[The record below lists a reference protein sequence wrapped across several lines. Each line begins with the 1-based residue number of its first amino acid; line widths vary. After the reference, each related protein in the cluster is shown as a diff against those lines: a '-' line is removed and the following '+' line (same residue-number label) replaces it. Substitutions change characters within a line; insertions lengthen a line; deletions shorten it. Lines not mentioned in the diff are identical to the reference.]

1 MNLLTLIKISWRNI
15 WRNKL
20 RSLVVIIS
28 IVFGL
33 LGGIIIIAMSYGL
46 NEERMNNAVD
56 TYLSHI
62 QIHNN
67 LFSEDYN
74 IKHTINNL
82 DIIEKAINE
91 DERVVSYSKR
101 IVLNGMLSNSNG
113 SYGIQVKGID
123 PDEEIKVTNT
133 HEKIIEGEYFRS
145 KRDNTILVGKKL
157 ADKLNLKLKSKVV
170 ITFQDEN
177 YELTSLLFRVEGI
190 FRSGNSRYD
199 EMNVFV
205 QNKSIIKNLPGFN
218 GYHEMPILLSD
229 IDLRGEV
236 KKDLIPLSS
245 DNIVEGWDDISK
257 ELAYANEMLSA
268 VLYIFMMIILS
279 GLSFGVINTMLM
291 AILERRKEIGMLM
304 SIGMN
309 RYKIFMMIS
318 FETIFLSL
326 IALPFGLITSFLIVE
341 YYSVVGIDL
350 SIVEAGLE
358 NFGVGTRLY
367 FKVPDEEYFY
377 VSLMVFVISIFSSVF
392 PSIRALKINPVE
404 AMKPD
409 PR

>member
-1 MNLLTLIKISWRNI
+1 MNLLTLVKISWRNI

-20 RSLVVIIS
+20 RSLVVILS

-82 DIIEKAINE
+82 DIIEKAIND

-123 PDEEIKVTNT
+123 PEEEVKVTNT
-133 HEKIIEGEYFRS
+133 YEKIIDGEYFKL

-157 ADKLNLKLKSKVV
+157 ADKLNLNLKSKVV

-177 YELTSLLFRVEGI
+177 YELTSLLYRVEGI

-205 QNKSIIKNLPGFN
+205 KNKSITKNLPGFN

-229 IDLRGEV
+229 IELRGEV

-326 IALPFGLITSFLIVE
+326 IALPFGLLTSYLIVE

-350 SIVEAGLE
+350 SVVEAGLE

-367 FKVPDEEYFY
+367 FKVPNEEYFY
-377 VSLMVFVISIFSSVF
+377 VSLMVFVISIFSSIF
-392 PSIRALKINPVE
+392 PSVRALKINPVE
-404 AMKPD
+404 ATKTL
-409 PR
+409 

>member
-20 RSLVVIIS
+20 RSLVVIFS

-82 DIIEKAINE
+82 DAIEKAINK

-133 HEKIIEGEYFRS
+133 YEKIIDGEYFRS

-177 YELTSLLFRVEGI
+177 YELTSLLYRVEGI

-205 QNKSIIKNLPGFN
+205 KNKSITKNLPGFN

-229 IDLRGEV
+229 IELRGEV
-236 KKDLIPLSS
+236 KKDIIPISS

-326 IALPFGLITSFLIVE
+326 IALPFGLITSYLIVE

-350 SIVEAGLE
+350 SVVEAGLE

-367 FKVPDEEYFY
+367 FKVPNEEYFY
-377 VSLMVFVISIFSSVF
+377 VSLMVFVISIFSSIF

-404 AMKPD
+404 ATKTI
-409 PR
+409 

>member
-20 RSLVVIIS
+20 RSLVVIFS

-62 QIHNN
+62 QIHNI

-74 IKHTINNL
+74 IKHTINNI

-113 SYGIQVKGID
+113 SYGIQVKGVD
-123 PDEEIKVTNT
+123 PEEEVKVTNT
-133 HEKIIEGEYFRS
+133 YEKIIDGEYFKS
-145 KRDNTILVGKKL
+145 KRDNTIIVGKKL
-157 ADKLNLKLKSKVV
+157 ADKLNLNLKSKVV

-177 YELTSLLFRVEGI
+177 YELTSLLYRVEGI

-205 QNKSIIKNLPGFN
+205 KNKSIIKNLPGFK
-218 GYHEMPILLSD
+218 GYHEMPILLND

-245 DNIVEGWDDISK
+245 NNIVEGWDDISK

-279 GLSFGVINTMLM
+279 GLSFGVVNTMLM

-326 IALPFGLITSFLIVE
+326 IALPFGLLTSYMIVD

-350 SIVEAGLE
+350 SVVEAGLE

-367 FKVPDEEYFY
+367 FKVPNEEYFN
-377 VSLMVFVISIFSSVF
+377 VSLMVFVISIFSSIF

-404 AMKPD
+404 ATKTI
-409 PR
+409 

>member
-28 IVFGL
+28 VVFGL

-133 HEKIIEGEYFRS
+133 YEKIIDGEYFKS

-177 YELTSLLFRVEGI
+177 NELTSLLYRVEGI

-205 QNKSIIKNLPGFN
+205 KNKSITKNLPGFN

-229 IDLRGEV
+229 IELRGKV
-236 KKDLIPLSS
+236 KKDLIPISS

-326 IALPFGLITSFLIVE
+326 IALPFGLITSYLIVE

-350 SIVEAGLE
+350 SVVEAGLE

-367 FKVPDEEYFY
+367 FKVPNEEYFY
-377 VSLMVFVISIFSSVF
+377 VSLMVFFISIFSSIF

-404 AMKPD
+404 ATKTI
-409 PR
+409 

>member
-82 DIIEKAINE
+82 DVIEKAINE

-133 HEKIIEGEYFRS
+133 YEKIIDGEYFRS

-177 YELTSLLFRVEGI
+177 YELTSLLYRVEGI

-205 QNKSIIKNLPGFN
+205 KNKSITKNLPGFN

-229 IDLRGEV
+229 IELRGEV

-326 IALPFGLITSFLIVE
+326 IALPFGLITSYLIVE

-350 SIVEAGLE
+350 SVVEAGLE

-404 AMKPD
+404 ATKTI
-409 PR
+409 

>member
-20 RSLVVIIS
+20 RSLVVIFS

-91 DERVVSYSKR
+91 DKRVVSYSKR

-229 IDLRGEV
+229 IELRGEV

-326 IALPFGLITSFLIVE
+326 VALPFGLITSFLIVE

-367 FKVPDEEYFY
+367 FKVPNEEYFY

-404 AMKPD
+404 ATKTI
-409 PR
+409 

>member
-20 RSLVVIIS
+20 RSLVVIFS

-82 DIIEKAINE
+82 DIIEKAISE
-91 DERVVSYSKR
+91 DKRVVSYSKR

-218 GYHEMPILLSD
+218 GYHEMPILLTD

-367 FKVPDEEYFY
+367 FKVPNEEYFY

-404 AMKPD
+404 ATKTI
-409 PR
+409 

>member
-82 DIIEKAINE
+82 DVIEKAINE

-133 HEKIIEGEYFRS
+133 YEKVIDGEYFKS

-177 YELTSLLFRVEGI
+177 YELTSLLYRVEGI

-205 QNKSIIKNLPGFN
+205 KNKSITKNLPGFN

-229 IDLRGEV
+229 IELRGEV
-236 KKDLIPLSS
+236 KKDLIPISS

-326 IALPFGLITSFLIVE
+326 IALPFGLITSYLIVE

-350 SIVEAGLE
+350 SVVEAGLE

-367 FKVPDEEYFY
+367 FKVPNEEYFY
-377 VSLMVFVISIFSSVF
+377 VSLMVFVISIFSSIF

-404 AMKPD
+404 ATKTI
-409 PR
+409 

>member
-1 MNLLTLIKISWRNI
+1 MNLFSLIKIAWRNI

-28 IVFGL
+28 IIFGL
-33 LGGIIIIAMSYGL
+33 LGGIIMIAMSYGL

-67 LFSEDYN
+67 SFSEDYN
-74 IKHTINNL
+74 IKHTIDNLNLIEEVLNN
-82 DIIEKAINE
+82 
-91 DERVVSYSKR
+91 DERVISYSKR

-113 SYGIQVKGID
+113 SYGIQVKGVD
-123 PDEEIKVTNT
+123 PDTEIKVTNT
-133 HEKIIEGEYFRS
+133 YDKIIDGEYFKS

-157 ADKLNLKLKSKVV
+157 ADRLNLKLKSKVV

-199 EMNVFV
+199 ETNVFV
-205 QNKSIIKNLPGFN
+205 KNLSIIKNLQGFS
-218 GYHEMPILLSD
+218 GYHEIPILLKD
-229 IDLRGEV
+229 INLRGEV
-236 KKDLIPLSS
+236 KKDLIPISTN
-245 DNIVEGWDDISK
+245 NIVEGWDDISK
-257 ELAYANEMLSA
+257 ELAYANEMLAA

-291 AILERRKEIGMLM
+291 AILERKKEIGMLM
-304 SIGMN
+304 SIGMD
-309 RYKIFMMIS
+309 RYKIFLMIS
-318 FETIFLSL
+318 METIFLSM
-326 IALPFGLITSFLIVE
+326 IALPFGLILSYVIVE

-367 FKVPDEEYFY
+367 FKVPNEEYFI
-377 VSLMVFVISIFSSVF
+377 VSFMVLIISIVSSIF

-404 AMKPD
+404 ATKTI
-409 PR
+409 

>member
-82 DIIEKAINE
+82 EVIEKAINE

-133 HEKIIEGEYFRS
+133 YEKIIDGEYFRS

-177 YELTSLLFRVEGI
+177 YELTSLLYRVEGI

-205 QNKSIIKNLPGFN
+205 KNKSITKNLPGFN

-229 IDLRGEV
+229 IELRGEV
-236 KKDLIPLSS
+236 KKDLIPISS

-326 IALPFGLITSFLIVE
+326 IALPFGLITSYLIVE

-350 SIVEAGLE
+350 SVVEAGLE

-367 FKVPDEEYFY
+367 FKVPNEEYFY
-377 VSLMVFVISIFSSVF
+377 VSLMVFVISIFSSIF

-404 AMKPD
+404 ATKTI
-409 PR
+409 

>member
-74 IKHTINNL
+74 IKHTIKNL

-91 DERVVSYSKR
+91 DKRVVSYSKR

-133 HEKIIEGEYFRS
+133 YEKIIDGEYFRS

-404 AMKPD
+404 ATKTI
-409 PR
+409 

>member
-20 RSLVVIIS
+20 RSLVVIFS

-82 DIIEKAINE
+82 DIIEKAISE
-91 DERVVSYSKR
+91 DKRVVSYSKR

-133 HEKIIEGEYFRS
+133 YEKIIDGEYFRS

-177 YELTSLLFRVEGI
+177 YELTSLLYRVEGI

-205 QNKSIIKNLPGFN
+205 KNKSITKNLPGFN

-229 IDLRGEV
+229 IELRGEV

-326 IALPFGLITSFLIVE
+326 IALPFGLITSYLIVE

-350 SIVEAGLE
+350 SVVEAGLE

-367 FKVPDEEYFY
+367 FKVPNEEYFY
-377 VSLMVFVISIFSSVF
+377 VSLMVFVISIFSSIF

-404 AMKPD
+404 ATKTI
-409 PR
+409 

>member
-20 RSLVVIIS
+20 RSLVVIFS

-82 DIIEKAINE
+82 DIIEKTVSE
-91 DERVVSYSKR
+91 DKRVVSYSKR

-133 HEKIIEGEYFRS
+133 HEKIIDGEYFRS
-145 KRDNTILVGKKL
+145 KRDNTILVGQKL
-157 ADKLNLKLKSKVV
+157 ADKLNLNLKSKVV

-177 YELTSLLFRVEGI
+177 YELTSLLYRVEGI

-205 QNKSIIKNLPGFN
+205 KNKSITKNLPEFN

-229 IDLRGEV
+229 IELRGEV

-326 IALPFGLITSFLIVE
+326 IALPFGLITSYLIVE

-350 SIVEAGLE
+350 SVVEAGLE

-367 FKVPDEEYFY
+367 FKVPNEEYFY
-377 VSLMVFVISIFSSVF
+377 VSLMVFFISIFSSIF

-404 AMKPD
+404 ATKTI
-409 PR
+409 

>member
-67 LFSEDYN
+67 LFSEDFN

-82 DIIEKAINE
+82 DIIEKVINE
-91 DERVVSYSKR
+91 DKRVVSYSKR

-113 SYGIQVKGID
+113 SYGIQVKGIYA
-123 PDEEIKVTNT
+123 DEEIKVTNT
-133 HEKIIEGEYFRS
+133 YEKIIDGEYFKS

-404 AMKPD
+404 ATKTI
-409 PR
+409 

>member
-20 RSLVVIIS
+20 RSLVVIFS

-82 DIIEKAINE
+82 DAIEKAINQ

-133 HEKIIEGEYFRS
+133 YEKIIDGEYFKS

-177 YELTSLLFRVEGI
+177 YELTSLLYRVEGI

-205 QNKSIIKNLPGFN
+205 KNKSITKNLPGFN

-229 IDLRGEV
+229 IELRGEV
-236 KKDLIPLSS
+236 KKDLIPISS

-326 IALPFGLITSFLIVE
+326 IALPFGLITSYLIVE

-350 SIVEAGLE
+350 SVVEAGLE

-367 FKVPDEEYFY
+367 FKVPNEEYFY
-377 VSLMVFVISIFSSVF
+377 VSLMVFVISIFSSIF

-404 AMKPD
+404 ATKTI
-409 PR
+409 

>member
-1 MNLLTLIKISWRNI
+1 MNLFSLIKIAWRNI

-28 IVFGL
+28 IIFGL
-33 LGGIIIIAMSYGL
+33 LGGIIMIAMSYGL

-67 LFSEDYN
+67 SFSEDYN
-74 IKHTINNL
+74 IKHTIDNLNLIEEALNN
-82 DIIEKAINE
+82 
-91 DERVVSYSKR
+91 DERVISYTKR

-113 SYGIQVKGID
+113 SYGIQVKGVD
-123 PDEEIKVTNT
+123 PDTEIKVTNT
-133 HEKIIEGEYFRS
+133 YDKIIDGEYFKS

-157 ADKLNLKLKSKVV
+157 ADRLNLKLKSKVV

-199 EMNVFV
+199 ETNVFV
-205 QNKSIIKNLPGFN
+205 KNISIIKNLPRFS
-218 GYHEMPILLSD
+218 GYHEIPILLND
-229 IDLRGEV
+229 INLRGEV
-236 KKDLIPLSS
+236 KEDLIPISTN
-245 DNIVEGWDDISK
+245 NIVEGWDDISK
-257 ELAYANEMLSA
+257 ELAYANEMLAA

-291 AILERRKEIGMLM
+291 AILERKKEIGMLM
-304 SIGMN
+304 SIGMD
-309 RYKIFMMIS
+309 RYKIFLMIS
-318 FETIFLSL
+318 IETIFLSM
-326 IALPFGLITSFLIVE
+326 IALPFGLILSYVIVE

-367 FKVPDEEYFY
+367 FKVPNEEYFI
-377 VSLMVFVISIFSSVF
+377 VSFMVLIISIVSSIF

-404 AMKPD
+404 ATKTI
-409 PR
+409 

>member
-20 RSLVVIIS
+20 RSLVVILS

-74 IKHTINNL
+74 IKHTIKNL
-82 DIIEKAINE
+82 DVIEKAINE

-123 PDEEIKVTNT
+123 PEEEVKVTNT
-133 HEKIIEGEYFRS
+133 YEKIIDGEYFRS

-177 YELTSLLFRVEGI
+177 YELTSLLYRVEGI

-205 QNKSIIKNLPGFN
+205 KNKSIIKNLPGFN

-229 IDLRGEV
+229 IELRGEV

-326 IALPFGLITSFLIVE
+326 IALPFGLLTSYLIVE

-350 SIVEAGLE
+350 SVVEAGLE

-367 FKVPDEEYFY
+367 FKVPNEEYFY
-377 VSLMVFVISIFSSVF
+377 VSLMVFVISIFSSIF
-392 PSIRALKINPVE
+392 PSVRALKINPVE
-404 AMKPD
+404 ATKTI
-409 PR
+409 

>member
-20 RSLVVIIS
+20 RSLVVIFS

-82 DIIEKAINE
+82 DIIEKAISE
-91 DERVVSYSKR
+91 DKRVVSYSKR

-133 HEKIIEGEYFRS
+133 HEKIIDGEYFRS

-205 QNKSIIKNLPGFN
+205 QNKSITKNLPGFN

-229 IDLRGEV
+229 IELRGEV

-326 IALPFGLITSFLIVE
+326 VALPFGLITSFLIVE

-367 FKVPDEEYFY
+367 FKVPNEEYFY
-377 VSLMVFVISIFSSVF
+377 VSLMVFVISIFSSIF

-404 AMKPD
+404 ATKTI
-409 PR
+409 

>member
-74 IKHTINNL
+74 IKHKINNL
-82 DIIEKAINE
+82 DVIEKAINE
-91 DERVVSYSKR
+91 DDRVVSYSKR

-133 HEKIIEGEYFRS
+133 YEKVIDGEYFKS

-177 YELTSLLFRVEGI
+177 YELTSLLYRVEGI

-205 QNKSIIKNLPGFN
+205 KNKSITKNLPGFN

-229 IDLRGEV
+229 IELRGEV
-236 KKDLIPLSS
+236 KKDLIPISS

-326 IALPFGLITSFLIVE
+326 IALPFGLITSYLIVE

-350 SIVEAGLE
+350 SVVEAGLE

-367 FKVPDEEYFY
+367 FKVPNEEYFY
-377 VSLMVFVISIFSSVF
+377 VSLMVFVISIFSSIF

-404 AMKPD
+404 ATKTI
-409 PR
+409 